1 MIKSFWAQ
9 NDVKYRRYFEDT
21 ELFII
26 YGMSLSITDGWW
38 MKRSFSVH
46 VRHTIILYRLIRNNK
61 SLIIFML

>member
-26 YGMSLSITDGWW
+26 YGMSLSITD
-38 MKRSFSVH
+38 
-46 VRHTIILYRLIRNNK
+46 I
-61 SLIIFML
+61 